1 MFKVRCMLML
11 FEKDEEKH
19 PCHFNYKI
27 GEEIFYDGV
36 TFTGRI
42 CPGVIASMMPVVHG
56 VFLLGNKYSENIMY
70 RYRGADTRDPAMA
83 EYDGVGFRPLKKTGE
98 DEVKKEQGPFWNDPT
113 TGRSKG
119 HHFLCADNRILAHFK
134 VEPVDLSDSEYAQP
148 FYRRCIAVLEKVEA
162 EPGINV
168 DEILETFSQFE
179 REEIAPVLTAPFID
193 VILDALED
201 VNYIEVRAGKAY
213 ATGREPP
220 VRPRIGRPRTPGD
233 R

>member
-1 MFKVRCMLML
+1 MFKVRCTLMR
-11 FEKDEEKH
+11 FEKDEKKH

-42 CPGVIASMMPVVHG
+42 CPGVIAAMMPVVHG

-83 EYDGVGFRPLKKTGE
+83 EHDGVGFRPLKATGE
-98 DEVKKEQGPFWNDPT
+98 DEEEKGQKPFWNDPK

-119 HHFLCADNRILAHFK
+119 HHFLCADHRILAHFK

-148 FYRRCIAVLEKVEA
+148 FYRRSMAVLERIQR
-162 EPGINV
+162 EPGIGV
-168 DEILETFSQFE
+168 GEILTRFSVFE
-179 REEIAPVLTAPFID
+179 KEEIAPVLTPTFVD

-201 VNYIEVRAGKAY
+201 VNYIEVRDGRVY
-213 ATGREPP
+213 PTGRKPAAEAKA
-220 VRPRIGRPRTPGD
+220 GRA
-233 R
+233 